1 MDILKYK
8 DYEGTAEL
16 DMTRG
21 VCRGRIL
28 FIDDLVT
35 YESATPSGLQGEF
48 ERAVDDYLDTCRTL
62 KRNPGKTLKGQ
73 FNVRV
78 PPELH
83 KLAATRALQDNVG
96 LNDVV
101 VRALRSFL
109 SVSVDRPAAAQ
120 DGVVNLHAPRSVR
133 KSRC

>member
-16 DMTRG
+16 DMARG
-21 VCRGRIL
+21 VCRGKIL

-35 YESATPSGLQGEF
+35 YEAARPGDLQREF
-48 ERAVDDYLDTCRTL
+48 ERAVDDYIETCAKLNRAP
-62 KRNPGKTLKGQ
+62 KRPLKGQ

-83 KLAATRALQDNVG
+83 KAAVVRALRENVG

-101 VRALRSFL
+101 VRALHSFL
-109 SVSVDRPAAAQ
+109 NARIDVHHNVQIR
-120 DGVVNLHAPRSVR
+120 
-133 KSRC
+133 